1 MATEKKNARWLHP
14 VRVLLMA
21 VILGVMAIVV
31 WILPLRPTVSE
42 VEKRELAKF
51 PELTAEALLSGTFFD
66 DINTWFADTFPGREV
81 LVSIGTDIKG
91 MFGLRGQGIVQ
102 SDQYGEADTIGTLP
116 PSTTT
121 TTGGTGTT
129 DANGTTSGTTTTTYG
144 GPKWEPDE
152 DLKGQHEAL
161 DNIVIDGGTAYE
173 YYHFNQS
180 LADGYIQ
187 TIARAGSLLGDIPVY
202 NLIVPTSMDIM
213 LPADEQPAGISSQKD
228 ALEYFSAWI
237 THYNPAVKV
246 INPRDTLLAHN
257 KEYIYF
263 HSDHH
268 WTALGAYY
276 AYLEFAK
283 AAGIEPAM
291 LTEAYDTLTFEGFRG
306 TFYASAQNAG
316 YRLSDDTVYA
326 YEPHA
331 DISMEFV
338 QSDGQ
343 SLAWPLIMDVTDW
356 AASSKYNCFI
366 GGDQPLATIVNE
378 DIEEDTSIIIV
389 KDSYGNAFTPFLTA
403 HYRTVYVV
411 DPRHFNDV
419 FDQTLPEFARE
430 KGVDA
435 VLFLNNIGAT
445 RNPIVV
451 PALSDLVG

>member
-51 PELTAEALLSGTFFD
+51 PALTAEALLSGSFFD
-66 DINTWFADTFPGREV
+66 DINTWFADTFPGREA
-81 LVSIGTDIKG
+81 LVSFGSDIKG
-91 MFGLRGQGIVQ
+91 LFGLRGQGIVQ
-102 SDQYGEADTIGTLP
+102 SDQYGDADSIGTLP

-121 TTGGTGTT
+121 TTGSNTTGVDGSTT
-129 DANGTTSGTTTTTYG
+129 ITTTTTYG

-161 DNIVIDGGTAYE
+161 DNIMIDGGTAYE

-180 LADGYIQ
+180 LADGYVQ
-187 TIARAGSLLGDIPVY
+187 TIARAGSLLKDIQVY
-202 NLIVPTSMDIM
+202 NLIVPTSVDIM
-213 LPADEQPAGISSQKD
+213 LPADQQPAGVSSQKD

-237 THYNPAVKV
+237 THYNSSVKV
-246 INPRDTLLAHN
+246 INPREALLAHN

-283 AAGIEPAM
+283 TAGLEPVM
-291 LTEAYDTLTFEGFRG
+291 LDEAFETVEFDGFRG
-306 TFYASAQNAG
+306 TFYASAQAAG

-326 YEPHA
+326 YKPK
-331 DISMEFV
+331 DDVSMEFV
-338 QSDGQ
+338 QNDGQ
-343 SLAWPLIMDVTDW
+343 TLAWPVIMDVSDW

-378 DIEEDTSIIIV
+378 SIEEESSIIVV

-419 FDQTLPEFARE
+419 FDQTLPEFAQE

-451 PALSDLVG
+451 PALADLVG